1 MQKTNEIISAI
12 EMKCSL
18 LIEEMNRIKALNI
31 AMNQENERLKVEVE
45 RLKKTES
52 ATTQPT
58 FSTMDEEDWDQYLIS
73 TKKVKKELEQYI
85 KKIEDCIESINKF

>member
-45 RLKKTES
+45 RLKKNRICYH
-52 ATTQPT
+52 TTNVQH
-58 FSTMDEEDWDQYLIS
+58 YG
-73 TKKVKKELEQYI
+73 
-85 KKIEDCIESINKF
+85 